1 MHTIRFTFTWPHLAG
16 AAFGALV
23 LAVIFQNTFGVLR
36 QAWGMEEYS
45 HGVLIPIITGWLLWT
60 RRAQFASIPF
70 KGSWV
75 GVGLVALGLIIY
87 FLGSLAA
94 ITTVDAYALVVVIA
108 GCVLAVMGWQ
118 AFRLALVPIAL
129 LLLMNP
135 LPSFFYFN
143 LSAYLQLVS
152 SQIGV
157 AIIRLLGISVYLEGN
172 VIDLGAYQ
180 LEVAEACSGLRYLFP
195 LMSVGAIMAYLIHGK
210 TWLRWAIFLSTIPLT
225 ILMNSFRIG
234 VIGVLVDRF
243 GTEQATGFI
252 HFFEGWVIF
261 MLCLAL
267 LTLEAWGLL
276 RLTGDKR
283 SFRDLFAFDQAPT
296 KPVGDTTQSRKIA
309 MPAAISLVLLLLAV
323 YPARAVPQRAELTPE
338 RDPFVTFPMQMGSW
352 HGRREPIEKLYLDVL
367 QLDDYVNA
375 NYLSAGQPTVNL
387 YAAWY
392 ASQRTGVS
400 AHSPASCLPG
410 GGWRIQS
417 FEQHQLPLANG
428 IAPLRV
434 NRVLIQQGPTRQL
447 VYYWFQQR
455 GRVITNEYLVKWYLF
470 WDSLTRSRSDG
481 ALVRLVTPIPE
492 GESLAVADSRLTG
505 FTEEVARRL
514 STFVPD

>member
-1 MHTIRFTFTWPHLAG
+1 MRTVRFTFTWPQLAG

-36 QAWGMEEYS
+36 QAWAMEEYS
-45 HGVLIPIITGWLLWT
+45 HGVLIPLITGWLLWT
-60 RRAQFASIPF
+60 RRAQFAAIPF
-70 KGSWV
+70 KGSWA
-75 GVGLVALGLIIY
+75 GVGLVLVGLLIY

-118 AFRLALVPIAL
+118 AFKLALVPIAL

-143 LSAYLQLVS
+143 LSAYLQLIS

-157 AIIRLLGISVYLEGN
+157 GIIRLLGISVYLEGN
-172 VIDLGAYQ
+172 VIDLGAYK

-195 LMSVGAIMAYLIHGK
+195 LMSVGAIMAYLINGK
-210 TWLRWAIFLSTIPLT
+210 AWLRWLIFLSTIPMT

-267 LTLEAWGLL
+267 LSLEAWGLL

-283 SFRDLFAFDQAPT
+283 SFRDLFAFEAPAGR
-296 KPVGDTTQSRKIA
+296 PAGADTQNRKIA

-323 YPARAVPQRAELTPE
+323 YPARAMPQREEITPE
-338 RDPFVTFPMQMGSW
+338 RTPFATFPMQLGGW
-352 HGRREPIEKLYLDVL
+352 HGRREAIEKLYLDVL
-367 QLDDYVNA
+367 QMDDYVNA
-375 NYLSAGQPTVNL
+375 NYVSSGNL
-387 YAAWY
+387 VSLYTAWY
-392 ASQRTGVS
+392 DSQRTGVS
-400 AHSPASCLPG
+400 THSPKSCLPG

-417 FEQHQLPLANG
+417 FEQQQLP
-428 IAPLRV
+428 IAHGATPLTV
-434 NRVLIQQGPTRQL
+434 NRVLIQQGSTRQL

-470 WDSLTRSRSDG
+470 WDSLTRSRTDG
-481 ALVRLVTPIPE
+481 AMVRIITPMRE
-492 GESLAVADSRLTG
+492 GESLATADARLIQFTGEVASRL
-505 FTEEVARRL
+505 
-514 STFVPD
+514 SSFVPD